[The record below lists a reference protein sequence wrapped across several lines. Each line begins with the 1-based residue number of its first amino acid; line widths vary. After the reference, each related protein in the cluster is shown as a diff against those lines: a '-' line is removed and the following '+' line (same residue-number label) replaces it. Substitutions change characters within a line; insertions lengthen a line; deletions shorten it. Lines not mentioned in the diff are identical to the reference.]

1 MMTDYIK
8 AYKQGKKD
16 YQFRLLRGERPT
28 LSVLNEILPVKGT
41 YKEVSLGKHKG
52 FDIFVTHAP
61 AFEINDGTDIPHRG
75 FKVFIWLIEKY
86 NPKYYVHGHDHMNY
100 GRKHVR
106 YTKYKNTKI
115 INAYERYMFEYES

>member
-41 YKEVSLGKHKG
+41 YKEVSLGLVQIPIDRLVGTKNNSRSS
-52 FDIFVTHAP
+52 
-61 AFEINDGTDIPHRG
+61 AFAI
-75 FKVFIWLIEKY
+75 V
-86 NPKYYVHGHDHMNY
+86 
-100 GRKHVR
+100 
-106 YTKYKNTKI
+106 
-115 INAYERYMFEYES
+115 